1 MAVGMRHGARARPA
15 AHRDAAHLRNAG
27 RYWTAR
33 QVTSV
38 WRFES
43 SREKLEDRKACLGVR
58 CVVPDKE
65 GHYLFGAILG
75 QFPLGKHRQ
84 ERCAVTE
91 AASCF
96 DEQSAGGL
104 IRHMTFFSG
113 PVSGRKTHQCEDKGS
128 GANEAFPNEHCRLS
142 SRNSAFL

>member
-1 MAVGMRHGARARPA
+1 MAVGMRHGERARPA
-15 AHRDAAHLRNAG
+15 AHRNAAHTRNAG

-43 SREKLEDRKACLGVR
+43 SRKKLEDRKACLGIR

-75 QFPLGKHRQ
+75 QFPLGEHCK

-96 DEQSAGGL
+96 DE
-104 IRHMTFFSG
+104 
-113 PVSGRKTHQCEDKGS
+113 
-128 GANEAFPNEHCRLS
+128 
-142 SRNSAFL
+142 